1 MLSRISTQVQFFARM
16 DEPDRVFRLHFHFK
30 GESRQIISTGPDV
43 DQAIENLAF
52 LEPDAFL
59 TRVDDLGLRSDF
71 TDESFARLTE
81 TKAKIKYGIS

>member
-1 MLSRISTQVQFFARM
+1 M
-16 DEPDRVFRLHFHFK
+16 
-30 GESRQIISTGPDV
+30 ISTGPDV